1 VSEDRPAA
9 RLFEEVIGQEPAV
22 AALRAAAVQP
32 VHAYLFSGPAGQ
44 GGLMA
49 ARGFA
54 AAVLC
59 AEGGCGTCATCLGA
73 LAERDPD
80 LHIVRRSGAA
90 LSVSDVQRVVSVA
103 QRRPLQSARQVVI
116 VTDVHLAER
125 VAPALLKTLEE
136 PPGPTVFILLAD
148 QLTTDLAT
156 VASRCVQIH
165 FPPVTR
171 PVIEQWLVGRGVPS
185 DLAVVIADSCGGSPG
200 RAQVMADDPEV
211 SERASLWASVP
222 DTLTQGTR
230 ATDLVRRLIE
240 STDHATEPLRSE
252 HARQL
257 EILTADAKEM
267 GERSL
272 AGRKELVDQQ
282 QREERRWRTDAL
294 RAGLGALARVYRQQV
309 ISSGNRPPVQGD
321 PDVRAALQAVALITE
336 TAQALPRN
344 PNESLLL
351 QSLLLRLGALAA

>member
-9 RLFEEVIGQEPAV
+9 RLFERVIGQEAAV
-22 AALRAAAVQP
+22 ASLRAAAVLP
-32 VHAYLFSGPAGQ
+32 VHAYLFVGPSGQ
-44 GGLMA
+44 GGLEA

-54 AAVLC
+54 AALLC
-59 AEGGCGTCATCLGA
+59 AEGGCGVCATCLGA

-80 LHIVRRSGAA
+80 VHVVRRSGAA
-90 LSVSDVQRVVSVA
+90 LSVDDVGRAVSVA
-103 QRRPLQSARQVVI
+103 QRRPLQAARQVVI

-125 VAPALLKTLEE
+125 AAPALLKTLEE
-136 PPGPTVFILLAD
+136 PPGPTVFVLLAD
-148 QLTTDLAT
+148 QVTTDLAT
-156 VASRCVQIH
+156 VASRCVQID
-165 FPPVTR
+165 FPPVRR
-171 PVIEQWLVGRGVPS
+171 PVIEEWLVGRGVS
-185 DLAVVIADSCGGSPG
+185 SELATVIADSCGGSPG

-211 SERASLWASVP
+211 SARASLWASVP

-240 STDHATEPLRSE
+240 STDHATEPLRAE

-257 EILTADAKEM
+257 EGMTADAKLM

-272 AGRKELVDQQ
+272 PGRKELVDQQ

-294 RAGLGALARVYRQQV
+294 RAGLGALARVYRGRV
-309 ISSGNRPPVQGD
+309 TGAGALPPAPGD
-321 PDVRAALQAVALITE
+321 PEVRAALRAVALITE

-351 QSLLLRLGALAA
+351 QSLLLRLGTLAA